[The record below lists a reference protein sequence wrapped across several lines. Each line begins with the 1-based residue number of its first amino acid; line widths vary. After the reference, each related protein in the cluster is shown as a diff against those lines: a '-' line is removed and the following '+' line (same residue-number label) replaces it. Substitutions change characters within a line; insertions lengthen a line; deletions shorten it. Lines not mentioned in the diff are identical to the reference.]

1 MFVRLEPEKSSRTP
15 HRFVLPPV
23 DDMTKRSGPHVP
35 RPKIGLAWPGHP
47 WSAPPRRTRP
57 LLSNG
62 VVLRNLQRALESF
75 AGEVRPWQG
84 DRDATASELDAH
96 LEGLDLLVCDAYGQS
111 EPFLQRRLQQ
121 DQRWR
126 ALILAHGNMP
136 KAGDPLFTL
145 RPHQVR
151 PGDGI
156 LFTST
161 ADHAIW
167 RQVVNASRVVERVI
181 PLPVDDATFRTD
193 PTPSDPGV
201 RERFGI
207 PSDRLLLLYVGRV
220 NIQKNVHGLL
230 DLLAEVRV
238 AHPDVQ
244 LACVGEPDET
254 WLAEFRVANAGYL
267 DLLHRRAEAL
277 GVADAVHFVG
287 PAFGEDLAALYRTA
301 DVVVNLSFY
310 HRENFGLSQAEA
322 QACGTPVVCSA
333 WGGFRDV
340 VVDGKTGVLA
350 DAVLTRN
357 GIRVNWADA
366 AHAVS
371 TLLGD
376 PEERRTMGEAAAE
389 RARSEH
395 SISTF
400 AEQLRAAVA
409 DTLGAGRDGG
419 EAFEAT
425 PLARRYLEHATAH
438 GWSDP
443 DDDGWESPMYQGGD
457 YEIYKALLGPYASGA
472 AENAEA
478 ADLRADTIPY
488 PASPWDLDDTRRLL
502 SDLDPVWPH
511 RRFVPAGDWQI
522 VTRIDGRAT
531 VAEVAIAARVDAA
544 EVRRVIT
551 HLHHEGFVLFRRHP
565 PHAIEVRD
573 YDDIVHGYLA
583 HVESSVIHGVAFSAL
598 LPLCAPA
605 GRVLDLGCGEGILAR
620 ALAQKG
626 NTVTGVDVSG
636 GLLAVA
642 HAREQR
648 DPLGITYV
656 RVNAA
661 TLEGFDDG
669 SFDGVATSITFTD
682 LADLEGVLR
691 AVERVLVPGGWFAF
705 AALHPCFEPP
715 HARTAEI
722 DGRLVRQVN
731 RYFEE
736 GTWRSRNADSLIA
749 VRHHRRL
756 STILNAVI
764 DAGLVIERFEEP
776 KGDASAIARAPIYGE
791 VAEVLVAKAVKPEGR
806 AIATPRRA

>member
-1 MFVRLEPEKSSRTP
+1 MPS
-15 HRFVLPPV
+15 
-23 DDMTKRSGPHVP
+23 
-35 RPKIGLAWPGHP
+35 PKIGLAWRGHP
-47 WSAPPRRTRP
+47 WSSPPLRTRP

-84 DRDATASELDAH
+84 DRDATEAELDEH
-96 LEGLDLLVCDAYGQS
+96 LDGLDLLVCDAYGQS
-111 EPFLQRRLQQ
+111 EPFLRRRLEQ
-121 DQRWR
+121 DQPWR

-136 KAGDPLFTL
+136 KAGDPLFTV
-145 RPHQVR
+145 RPQQVR
-151 PGDGI
+151 PGDGVV
-156 LFTST
+156 FTSA

-167 RQVVNASRVVERVI
+167 RRVVSASRLVEHVI

-193 PTPSDPGV
+193 PTPADADV
-201 RERFGI
+201 RGRFGI
-207 PSDRLLLLYVGRV
+207 PADRPLLLYVGRY
-220 NIQKNVHGLL
+220 NIQKNLHGLL
-230 DLLAEVRV
+230 DLVADVRN
-238 AHPDVQ
+238 AHPDVR

-254 WLAEFRVANAGYL
+254 WLAEFRVASTGYL
-267 DLLHRRAEAL
+267 DLLRQRAEAL
-277 GVADAVHFVG
+277 GIANAIHFVG
-287 PAFGEDLAALYRTA
+287 PAFGDDLAALYRTA

-333 WGGFRDV
+333 WGGFPDV
-340 VVDGKTGVLA
+340 VVDGTTGVLA

-376 PEERRTMGEAAAE
+376 RVAHRAMGEAAAE
-389 RARSEH
+389 RARSQH
-395 SISTF
+395 SILSF
-400 AEQLRAAVA
+400 AERLKAAVV
-409 DTLGAGRDGG
+409 DTLGSDRGG

-425 PLARRYLEHATAH
+425 PLARRYLAHATAH

-443 DDDGWESPMYQGGD
+443 DDDGWEPPMYQGRD
-457 YEIYKALLGPYASGA
+457 YEIYEALLGPYASMA
-472 AENAEA
+472 ATDVEA
-478 ADLRADTIPY
+478 ADLRADSIPY
-488 PASPWDLDDTRRLL
+488 PASPWHLDHTRRLL

-511 RRFVPAGDWQI
+511 RRFVPAGDWEI
-522 VTRIDGRAT
+522 VARIDGRAT
-531 VAEVAIAARVDAA
+531 VAEVASAARVDEA
-544 EVRRVIT
+544 EVRRVTT

-565 PHAIEVRD
+565 PRSVEVRD
-573 YDDIVHGYLA
+573 YDHIVDGYLG
-583 HVESSVIHGVAFSAL
+583 HVDSSVIHGVAFGAL
-598 LPLCAPA
+598 LPLCVPA

-620 ALAQKG
+620 ALAQRG
-626 NTVTGVDVSG
+626 NTVTGVDLSS

-642 HAREQR
+642 GAREQR
-648 DPLGITYV
+648 EPLGITYV
-656 RVNAA
+656 RGDAA
-661 TLEGFDDG
+661 TLEGFDDR

-715 HARTAEI
+715 HACSAEI

-736 GTWRSRNADSLIA
+736 GTWRSRNTDSLIG
-749 VRHHRRL
+749 VRYHRRL

-764 DAGLVIERFEEP
+764 DVGLVIEQLEEP
-776 KGDASAIARAPIYGE
+776 KGDASAIGRAPIYGE
-791 VAEVLVAKAVKPEGR
+791 VAEVLVAKAVKPSGGR
-806 AIATPRRA
+806 PTPATGTP